1 MKQIKILLITM
12 LLTLTANAGWKPL
25 KSLDHYGPKAF
36 TLKKGVAYVEIRK
49 YTETYIPNAS
59 GNGDITKK
67 KAVVFRMYRHPLS
80 YFGSATKHAFQKIS
94 PKKRYGF
101 KKGAYASL
109 GPSAKWYYG
118 GFILDS
124 IGKSWRLENIQD
136 VIDMV
141 KPVDTPADLSLVLW
155 LNSDA
160 QDRSDQ
166 KSYSAKYRKS
176 GSGYVVREHHIAHGG
191 GDWVYSCGDYIFE
204 YKVNASGKVTQK
216 KLIRKRKVECG
227 GE

>member
-1 MKQIKILLITM
+1 MKQIKTILIAI
-12 LLTLTANAGWKPL
+12 LLTLTANAEWKPL
-25 KSLDHYGPKAF
+25 KGLDYYGPKAF

-59 GNGDITKK
+59 GNGDTTKK
-67 KAVVFRMYRHPLS
+67 KAVVFRMYRNPLL
-80 YFGSATKHAFQKIS
+80 YFGSATKHAFQQIS

-118 GFILDS
+118 GYMLDS
-124 IGKSWRLENIQD
+124 AGKLWRLENIQD
-136 VIDMV
+136 VVDMV

-176 GSGYVVREHHIAHGG
+176 GSGYVVREHHVAYGG
-191 GDWVYSCGDYIFE
+191 GDWIYSCGDYTFD

-216 KLIRKRKVECG
+216 KLIKKRKVECG